1 MKNFDRKYPY
11 FALCGL
17 NCGLCPIHHMA
28 NGCPGCGGGE
38 GQQSCAIARCSLEHG
53 QPEYCFQCASYPCQ
67 KFDGI
72 SEFDSFLPTRNRQ
85 ADFLRAQ
92 AMGLEAYQSMLDEK
106 TAILEH
112 LLTCY
117 NDGRRKTF
125 FCTAVNLLELCDIK
139 AAMEQID
146 ARTPQEA
153 ALQVRASIAVETFQS
168 LAAQRGVSLK
178 LRRKPR
184 KKS

>member
-1 MKNFDRKYPY
+1 MKNFDRKYPC

-38 GQQSCAIARCSLEHG
+38 GQQSCAIARCSLEQG
-53 QPEYCFQCASYPCQ
+53 RPEYCFQCASYPCQ
-67 KFDGI
+67 KFDDL

-92 AMGLEAYQSMLDEK
+92 TMGLEAYRAMMDEK
-106 TAILEH
+106 IAILEH
-112 LLTCY
+112 LLARY

-125 FCTAVNLLELCDIK
+125 FCTAVNLCLLY
-139 AAMEQID
+139 
-146 ARTPQEA
+146 TSP
-153 ALQVRASIAVETFQS
+153 S
-168 LAAQRGVSLK
+168 
-178 LRRKPR
+178 PR
-184 KKS
+184 D

>member
-38 GQQSCAIARCSLEHG
+38 GQQSCAIARCSLEQG
-53 QPEYCFQCASYPCQ
+53 RLEYCFQCASYPCQ
-67 KFDGI
+67 RFDDL

-92 AMGLEAYQSMLDEK
+92 AMGLEAYRAMMDEK
-106 TAILEH
+106 IAILE
-112 LLTCY
+112 LLLARY
-117 NDGRRKTF
+117 NDGRRKTLF
-125 FCTAVNLLELCDIK
+125 HTAVYLLPLEDLQPVIADLDSRPELAGQSIK
-139 AAMEQID
+139 E
-146 ARTPQEA
+146 
-153 ALQVRASIAVETFQS
+153 RAFAAVELLQQ
-168 LAAQRGVSLK
+168 AADRRGISLK
-178 LRRKPR
+178 LS
-184 KKS
+184 KKAKKG

>member
-1 MKNFDRKYPY
+1 MKNFDRKYPC

-38 GQQSCAIARCSLEHG
+38 GQQSCAIARCSLEQG
-53 QPEYCFQCASYPCQ
+53 RPEYCFQCASYPCQ
-67 KFDGI
+67 KFDDL

-92 AMGLEAYQSMLDEK
+92 AMGLEAYRAMMDEK
-106 TAILEH
+106 IAILE
-112 LLTCY
+112 LLLARY

-125 FCTAVNLLELCDIK
+125 FCTAVNLLELGDIK

-146 ARTPQEA
+146 ASTSQEA
-153 ALQVRASIAVETFQS
+153 HLQARASIAVETLQN